1 MPVRRASAPRP
12 ARDDPPR
19 TLRLTVLAARNE
31 LLLCSFLQLCV
42 GVGLA
47 VQLLVGRDLITD
59 VFGNERGLELGD
71 LAPML
76 VALAIAS
83 GVVAGATVALGER
96 QRILAALVERHIQDR
111 IIDVVVEV
119 PIESFENPVFHDRL
133 RRASQNASERS
144 FQVSIAIVSLLS
156 AVLTSIPIGLVL
168 LRLHPLVLPAVVV
181 AYLPL
186 HLATSRNG
194 RAAYDFNHWM
204 TTSDRERAYL
214 GGLLLAPQPAKEV
227 RLFGSAPWIRRRYDE
242 LYDRRI
248 LELRRLTR
256 RRLNRSL
263 IATAWS
269 TAVTIGG
276 LAVLIQWSISGRLS
290 AAEAGVAAIA
300 VQQIGSRMRTFGG
313 SSGDAARSAACSW
326 TTRSRSWRR
335 RSRPPVTRCP
345 SRRRTSSSCG
355 PRGYAFT
362 YPGSD
367 REVLHEITIELR
379 RRRGRR
385 ARRRERLGQDHAH
398 RSSSCRLY
406 QPVERSHRLGRA
418 STLARCGSPTRCRAH
433 ITAALPGLHPL
444 HAQRLA
450 TTSRLGRPQRSRRPR
465 RDPRGGR
472 VGRRRRPDRSPSCA
486 RGYETTARA
495 ASSPRASRTCRS
507 EQWQR
512 LALAR
517 SVLPRRPFLDP
528 RTSPPRLS
536 TPRRSTELFEAD
548 A

>member
-1 MPVRRASAPRP
+1 MPVRRASA
-12 ARDDPPR
+12 RDLLGMIR
-19 TLRLTVLAARNE
+19 RALRLTVLAARNE

-300 VQQIGSRMRTFGG
+300 VQQIGSRMRTFGSSAG
-313 SSGDAARSAACSW
+313 TLQECSLFLDDAVAFLETPVEASGDAL
-326 TTRSRSWRR
+326 
-335 RSRPPVTRCP
+335 PVAP
-345 SRRRTSSSCG
+345 EDFELLRTEG
-355 PRGYAFT
+355 VAFT

-379 RRRGRR
+379 RGEVVALVGANGSGKTTLAKLLCGLYQPSSGRIVWDGVDLAGALPARCASTSPPPSRTSCATSSRR
-385 ARRRERLGQDHAH
+385 ARTSGSAT
-398 RSSSCRLY
+398 RS
-406 QPVERSHRLGRA
+406 A
-418 STLARCGSPTRCRAH
+418 STTPTRSASQ
-433 ITAALPGLHPL
+433 P
-444 HAQRLA
+444 
-450 TTSRLGRPQRSRRPR
+450 GRPASTTGSSGCTPATRR
-465 RDPRGGR
+465 G
-472 VGRRRRPDRSPSCA
+472 
-486 RGYETTARA
+486 
-495 ASSPRASRTCRS
+495 
-507 EQWQR
+507 
-512 LALAR
+512 
-517 SVLPRRPFLDP
+517 
-528 RTSPPRLS
+528 
-536 TPRRSTELFEAD
+536 
-548 A
+548 